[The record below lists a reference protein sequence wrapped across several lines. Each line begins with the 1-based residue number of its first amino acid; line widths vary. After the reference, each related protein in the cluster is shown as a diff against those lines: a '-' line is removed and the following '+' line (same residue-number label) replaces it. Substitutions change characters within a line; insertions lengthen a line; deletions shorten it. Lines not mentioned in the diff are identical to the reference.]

1 MSNRIL
7 IIEDDSAVKSM
18 LIKVVKSNLLEPY
31 AVDSAEEALEV
42 LKTKTFDLILLD
54 INLSG
59 MDGFEFLQHIRE
71 KGKTIP
77 VIIVSG
83 RKEDFD
89 ALYGIDIG
97 ADDYITKPFNP
108 IILGAKIKAILR
120 RAKGETFR
128 NEICVGPFKYN
139 ITTLRFYINGEEIP
153 LSSKENQL
161 IKLFLDNVNR
171 VFSKDALY
179 ELVWDNGIVDDN
191 SVMVYISRLRNKIED
206 DPQNPTYIQT
216 VRGLGYRFVC

>member
-139 ITTLRFYINGEEIP
+139 ITTLRFYKNGEEIP